1 MFRWFSVFI
10 IGCLLANS
18 VFAEDTNQTEK
29 LILDK
34 NNIKI
39 WSYKVPKSPLSGF
52 KATTTVKSSLSGLV
66 SLITDTQN
74 ANRWLYRTN
83 RIDVL
88 ARDDSQQFFT
98 IRVITDVPWPLT
110 DREALVD
117 VRISQDAK
125 TGRVRIDSNE
135 SVSANK
141 YPVADCC
148 LRMPMVKGYWLFKPV
163 GNGLVEVTMS
173 GHADPGGMIPKGLV
187 NFLIQE
193 HPYNTL
199 QGLRRVIGDMS
210 YQKTQ
215 YPHIVESN

>member
-10 IGCLLANS
+10 MGCLLANS

-74 ANRWLYRTN
+74 ANRWLYRTD